1 MVSRLFASISEILSS
16 TPNELNGTE
25 IHLESNQDGE
35 NNGGEPPI
43 KIKSKSSVKSVTR
56 GLEILNAES
65 LDIAIVHRLQ
75 SKIDTAMQ
83 DKDKPLPNSE
93 GEVVYRS
100 DSVECGLGCRIPR
113 SDTIRGK
120 LSRENSFPGT
130 HTSRSNIRI
139 PHVNGSSKN
148 TVKNDTQTLQSQV
161 EPATIDNNY
170 GKSERIDFLASAKYA
185 MSETEFEDKRNVVYQ
200 NSQFNLENASKEALV
215 STNSLPFKDDLLSET
230 LMNIP
235 MFGIPN
241 PSLRIRHETSLTSA
255 TESIGAMDGFSYN
268 TLLQADEFKRER
280 KRSPSR
286 ATNNSQAFSFPGH
299 LSATKIGEGLFE
311 ETMNEI
317 IEKGG
322 EDFRNK
328 YSSWV
333 WDVFHTNLMKMK
345 SLLLTEF
352 NEKLKAT
359 LNEREDE
366 VAGLQKQYREKLAEF
381 DATTEGFQKM
391 IDNLY
396 QENQRVLK
404 AKDFV
409 IEKLKKE
416 FIECKNHFEKDL
428 RRQMQSYRKEAEVEK
443 IELQTRNDELMKIML
458 TDSSKCGLEDSFKRE
473 IESLHK
479 MIKALTTQNDVLH
492 QQLDEATN
500 SASDIRQK
508 NMEVLQSQLD
518 NAKLEILE
526 LRKRLQYAD
535 REKEDLTI
543 SHNQQ
548 IAKLNRKMQETN
560 TRYDHRLREVV
571 EDMDSLRKKH
581 AKEAK
586 ELKTKL
592 ANQDTEHGQML
603 SQVKQQYGQQVMS
616 LSQAVSELQTELKQS
631 GTAAKYPF

>member
-1 MVSRLFASISEILSS
+1 MNIDADDNLWVACW
-16 TPNELNGTE
+16 
-25 IHLESNQDGE
+25 
-35 NNGGEPPI
+35 GG
-43 KIKSKSSVKSVTR
+43 
-56 GLEILNAES
+56 
-65 LDIAIVHRLQ
+65 
-75 SKIDTAMQ
+75 
-83 DKDKPLPNSE
+83 
-93 GEVVYRS
+93 
-100 DSVECGLGCRIPR
+100 
-113 SDTIRGK
+113 
-120 LSRENSFPGT
+120 
-130 HTSRSNIRI
+130 
-139 PHVNGSSKN
+139 
-148 TVKNDTQTLQSQV
+148 SQV
-161 EPATIDNNY
+161 IHVDPTTGRLSDAQKGEQPAAGSLFQITNT
-170 GKSERIDFLASAKYA
+170 GARGQG
-185 MSETEFEDKRNVVYQ
+185 EFEDKRNVVYQ
-200 NSQFNLENASKEALV
+200 NSQFNLENASKEALI
-215 STNSLPFKDDLLSET
+215 STNSLPFKEDLLSET
-230 LMNIP
+230 LLNTP

-241 PSLRIRHETSLTSA
+241 PSLRIRHNPSLTSA
-255 TESIGAMDGFSYN
+255 TESVDGMDLN
-268 TLLQADEFKRER
+268 TTLLPIDAFKRER
-280 KRSPSR
+280 KRSRSPSR
-286 ATNNSQAFSFPGH
+286 GSNNSQSFAFQGR

-311 ETMNEI
+311 ETVNEI
-317 IEKGG
+317 IAKGG

-345 SLLLTEF
+345 SLLLSEF
-352 NEKLKAT
+352 NEKLKVT
-359 LNEREDE
+359 LDEREDE
-366 VAGLQKQYREKLAEF
+366 VAGMQKQYREKLAEF

-458 TDSSKCGLEDSFKRE
+458 TDSSKSGLEESFKRE

-492 QQLDEATN
+492 QQLDEANN
-500 SASDIRQK
+500 SVSDIRQK

-548 IAKLNRKMQETN
+548 IAKLNRKMQESS
-560 TRYDHRLREVV
+560 TRYDHRLREVT
-571 EDMDSLRKKH
+571 EDMESLRKKH

-586 ELKTKL
+586 ELKNKL
-592 ANQDTEHGQML
+592 ANQDAEHGQML
-603 SQVKQQYGQQVMS
+603 SQVKNQYGQQVMS

-631 GTAAKYPF
+631 GTAPKFPY